1 MSHINKG
8 ERSVTTGWGEEKM
21 EFLFRGHKF
30 QLHKVSEF
38 WRAAHNI
45 ASTLNNPYW
54 ALKIMFSG
62 QISTQVFLPQEE
74 KI

>member
-1 MSHINKG
+1 
-8 ERSVTTGWGEEKM
+8 M

-54 ALKIMFSG
+54 ALKIVFSG
-62 QISTQVFLPQEE
+62 QILTQVFLPQEE